1 MFSVSAEAGI
11 LAFREDNSGKAEVA
25 VGEVGHVQKMGMT
38 QCAIASFLSPTRH
51 QCIACRQGFLLRL
64 QGDPEDALTS
74 SAFRRPFTGC
84 KWSRCPSGSRS
95 KKTFFQLL
103 RICQAEPWIS
113 TQLIER
119 QYRHSSSFYAVSY
132 ACGNEQP
139 TSHIFCKGTAVAV
152 TPHLQEA
159 IRCIFN
165 LYGRLD
171 LFVDAICIDQQDGE
185 ERARQVANMHEV
197 YSRAARVLVWL
208 GHESRNGSA
217 AMEYVRSL
225 EYFLPEPS

>member
-1 MFSVSAEAGI
+1 
-11 LAFREDNSGKAEVA
+11 
-25 VGEVGHVQKMGMT
+25 
-38 QCAIASFLSPTRH
+38 
-51 QCIACRQGFLLRL
+51 
-64 QGDPEDALTS
+64 
-74 SAFRRPFTGC
+74 
-84 KWSRCPSGSRS
+84 
-95 KKTFFQLL
+95 
-103 RICQAEPWIS
+103 
-113 TQLIER
+113 
-119 QYRHSSSFYAVSY
+119 VSY

-139 TSHIFCKGTAVAV
+139 TGHTFCKGTAAAV

-208 GHESRNGSA
+208 GHEARNGSVV
-217 AMEYVRSL
+217 MEYIRSL